1 MTPVI
6 NTAADVLRQSDL
18 RGLSLLAR
26 GKVRDIYAVDDAR
39 LLIVQSDRISAFD
52 VVMDE
57 AIPGKGAV
65 LTDMSRFWFSRLG
78 IANHL
83 VNETPES
90 VVAADECEQI
100 TGRAMLVKRLNPLPI
115 EAVCRGYLIGS
126 GWKDYQQ
133 TGSVCGI
140 TLPSGLRLA
149 EKLPEVVFTPATKA
163 QHGEHDENISFV
175 QMANIIGKNEA
186 EVVRDASFT
195 IYREAAQYAK
205 SKGVIIADTKF
216 EFAFDE
222 DGELILIDEVLTPDS
237 LVFGRPTHGDRE
249 KTRKVLTSN
258 RCVIGWRKSHGT
270 KNRRRRLC
278 RRMLLPP
285 PPSVIWTSA
294 SVCWERRIF
303 EVHHWATYNLFQRDN
318 KSKR

>member
-90 VVAADECEQI
+90 VVAPMSANK
-100 TGRAMLVKRLNPLPI
+100 L
-115 EAVCRGYLIGS
+115 
-126 GWKDYQQ
+126 
-133 TGSVCGI
+133 
-140 TLPSGLRLA
+140 LA
-149 EKLPEVVFTPATKA
+149 APCW
-163 QHGEHDENISFV
+163 
-175 QMANIIGKNEA
+175 
-186 EVVRDASFT
+186 
-195 IYREAAQYAK
+195 
-205 SKGVIIADTKF
+205 SKG
-216 EFAFDE
+216 
-222 DGELILIDEVLTPDS
+222 
-237 LVFGRPTHGDRE
+237 
-249 KTRKVLTSN
+249 
-258 RCVIGWRKSHGT
+258 
-270 KNRRRRLC
+270 
-278 RRMLLPP
+278 
-285 PPSVIWTSA
+285 
-294 SVCWERRIF
+294 
-303 EVHHWATYNLFQRDN
+303 
-318 KSKR
+318 

>member
-1 MTPVI
+1 ME
-6 NTAADVLRQSDL
+6 
-18 RGLSLLAR
+18 GLSTNGVGLRNYFAVR
-26 GKVRDIYAVDDAR
+26 IAAGGKTA
-39 LLIVQSDRISAFD
+39 
-52 VVMDE
+52 
-57 AIPGKGAV
+57 
-65 LTDMSRFWFSRLG
+65 
-78 IANHL
+78 
-83 VNETPES
+83 
-90 VVAADECEQI
+90 
-100 TGRAMLVKRLNPLPI
+100 
-115 EAVCRGYLIGS
+115 GS
-126 GWKDYQQ
+126 G
-133 TGSVCGI
+133 
-140 TLPSGLRLA
+140 
-149 EKLPEVVFTPATKA
+149 FTPATKA

-237 LVFGRPTHGDRE
+237 SRFWPADSWRPGENPQSFDKQPLRDWLE
-249 KTRKVLTSN
+249 KITWNK
-258 RCVIGWRKSHGT
+258 K
-270 KNRRRRLC
+270 
-278 RRMLLPP
+278 PP
-285 PPSVIWTSA
+285 PPTMPADVIAATASVIWTSA

>member
-237 LVFGRPTHGDRE
+237 SRFWPADSWRPGENPQSFDKQPLRDWLE
-249 KTRKVLTSN
+249 KITWNK
-258 RCVIGWRKSHGT
+258 K
-270 KNRRRRLC
+270 
-278 RRMLLPP
+278 PP
-285 PPSVIWTSA
+285 PPTMPADVIAATAKRYLTSA